1 MVSANKILTVSYG
14 TFSCTLEGFD
24 DPFSTM
30 RSIAEYFRDLAAD
43 DRYFGAEPPQPDAEM
58 LHRIAERELRRP
70 VEARIEESG
79 LILRQADDLPAD
91 EADED
96 VQDREDAAEAV
107 QAAPELTEEAQ
118 ETAAETAQPE
128 RTEEEAPLT
137 KAERKARRRARQARK
152 DRRQNR
158 AEAALP
164 AENPEA
170 GTSTDAPQTRKRPS
184 APEQPAATEA
194 DLSDASIAA
203 KLMRIRAVVESG
215 GDDAED
221 IAGENDAI
229 DPARSADFYAD
240 IRRKPPAE
248 AGMVD
253 EELHEELR
261 ADPGMAMPGTASSG
275 EDAEEDLL
283 EQIAEAARQPEEPE
297 EPEEPTAPLAEK
309 ALTEDGDG
317 EVEDGDFLGRNAF
330 ADDTEDEN
338 DTAQEPPRPVAI
350 ARVIK
355 VRKARQA
362 PAEEAGDA
370 AGQDKTPPESPAPAA
385 SADPDEPARPAPQV
399 ESSLSPEDEAALMAE
414 LAEVE
419 REAARMRAQDAAG
432 EDAAGEKAGEA
443 DEIKQGEEEETAPR
457 RPQPRT
463 AFDDGDIAGADAI
476 DRILAETDAKLMS
489 DEASRRRASI
499 AHLRAAVQAK
509 RAERRGG
516 TKAEEA
522 GPEAADPYREDLGR
536 AVQPRRPAATGQRTA
551 RRMAPLVLVSEQ
563 RIDTDKPEEAR
574 PTPVSRGEPV
584 RPRRVQPQV
593 KADAPQAGE
602 AGKRGPVQEFSA
614 FLEKQGA
621 SSPEEMLEA
630 AAAFRIFVI
639 GQETFSRPQIMGL
652 VLKCDQGAALTR
664 EEGLR
669 AFGKLIREGVIR
681 KIQRGRYTVSE
692 STRFRPGQARAS
704 A

>member
-96 VQDREDAAEAV
+96 AAEAV

-118 ETAAETAQPE
+118 ETAAEIAQPE
-128 RTEEEAPLT
+128 RREEEAPLT

-170 GTSTDAPQTRKRPS
+170 GTSTDALQTRKRPS

-221 IAGENDAI
+221 IAGENDTI

-248 AGMVD
+248 AGMLD

-261 ADPGMAMPGTASSG
+261 ADPGVAMPGTASSG

-283 EQIAEAARQPEEPE
+283 GQIAEAARQPEEPE
-297 EPEEPTAPLAEK
+297 EPAAPLAEK
-309 ALTEDGDG
+309 ALTESG
-317 EVEDGDFLGRNAF
+317 EAEDGDFLGRNAF
-330 ADDTEDEN
+330 IDDTEDEN

-385 SADPDEPARPAPQV
+385 STDTDEPARPASQV

-419 REAARMRAQDAAG
+419 REAARMHAPDAEG
-432 EDAAGEKAGEA
+432 EDAGEA
-443 DEIKQGEEEETAPR
+443 DEMKQGEEEETAP

-509 RAERRGG
+509 RAERSGG

-536 AVQPRRPAATGQRTA
+536 AVQPRRPAATVQRSA

-574 PTPVSRGEPV
+574 PTPVGRGEPV

-593 KADAPQAGE
+593 KANAPRAGE

>member
-91 EADED
+91 KDE
-96 VQDREDAAEAV
+96 QDGKNAAEAV

-118 ETAAETAQPE
+118 ETATEIAQPE
-128 RTEEEAPLT
+128 RAEEEAPLT
-137 KAERKARRRARQARK
+137 KAERKARRQARQARK
-152 DRRQNR
+152 ERRQNR

-203 KLMRIRAVVESG
+203 KLMRIRAVVENG

-261 ADPGMAMPGTASSG
+261 ADAGMAMPGTASSG
-275 EDAEEDLL
+275 DDAQEVLL

-297 EPEEPTAPLAEK
+297 EPIAPLAEK
-309 ALTEDGDG
+309 ALTESG
-317 EVEDGDFLGRNAF
+317 EAEDGDFLGRNAF

-385 SADPDEPARPAPQV
+385 GAGVDEPARPAPQV

-419 REAARMRAQDAAG
+419 REAARMRARDAAG

-443 DEIKQGEEEETAPR
+443 DEMEQGEEEETAP

-509 RAERRGG
+509 RAERSGE

-536 AVQPRRPAATGQRTA
+536 AVQPRRPAAAGQRSA

-669 AFGKLIREGVIR
+669 AFGKLIREGVIQ

-692 STRFRPGQARAS
+692 STRFRPDQARAS